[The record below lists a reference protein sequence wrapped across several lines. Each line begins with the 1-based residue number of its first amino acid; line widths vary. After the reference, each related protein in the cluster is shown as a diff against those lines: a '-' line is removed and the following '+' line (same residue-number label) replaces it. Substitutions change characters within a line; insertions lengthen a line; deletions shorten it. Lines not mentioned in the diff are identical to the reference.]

1 MKASTV
7 VAANGGKPRE
17 EVGWWVVDSEP
28 LAVSQGTIVMK
39 KLRMAVVGAGRLGG
53 FHAQKLAARD
63 DVELLAVVDPSP
75 ENRSRV
81 AAECGA
87 MAHADHAGLFDQLD
101 AAVIAAPTCLHYTI
115 AREFLE
121 AGVHLLVEKPLCTSR
136 SEADELVSA
145 ARRNNAVLQVGHV
158 ERFNPAFRAATEKV
172 SEPKYIEAVRT
183 SGFTFRSTDVG
194 VVLDVMIHDIDLVL
208 SMVRGPLQKVDALGF
223 SVLGGHE
230 DVANAR
236 LEFECGCVATLS
248 ASRVSDE
255 QVRRMQVW
263 STAGFTGIDFAA
275 RGVKIVR
282 PSETLRR
289 RRFDVNRL
297 TPEEVEHNRVHFA
310 EEHLPWETKSFD
322 AVDALVLE
330 QDDFVE
336 SIRTGRQP
344 LVCGEAG
351 RDALSAAGQILARI
365 DAHSWNGTLNGPAGP
380 LAKSHGH
387 ILPAPHFDLS
397 PSSKTIPHKKAG

>member
-1 MKASTV
+1 M
-7 VAANGGKPRE
+7 N
-17 EVGWWVVDSEP
+17 
-28 LAVSQGTIVMK
+28 

-63 DVELLAVVDPSP
+63 DVELLAVVDPSL

-87 MAHADHAGLFDQLD
+87 VAHADYAGLLDQID

-121 AGVHLLVEKPLCTSR
+121 AGIHLLVEKPLCTSR

-145 ARRNNAVLQVGHV
+145 AQRNNAVLQVGHV
-158 ERFNPAFRAATEKV
+158 ERFNPAFRAATEEV

-194 VVLDVMIHDIDLVL
+194 VVLDLMIHDIDLVL
-208 SMVRGPLQKVDALGF
+208 SMVRGPLHKVEAMGF

-236 LEFECGCVATLS
+236 LEFECGCVAALS

-263 STAGFTGIDFAA
+263 SATGFTGIDFAA
-275 RGVKIVR
+275 RGVKFVR

-297 TPEEVEHNRVHFA
+297 TPDEVEHNRVHFA
-310 EEHLPWETKSFD
+310 EEHLPQETRSFD

-336 SIRTGRQP
+336 SIRAGRQP

-351 RDALSAAGQILARI
+351 RDALSVAGQILARI
-365 DAHSWNGTLNGPAGP
+365 DTHSWNGELNGPAGP
-380 LAKSHGH
+380 LAKPYGH
-387 ILPAPHFDLS
+387 TLPAPHFDHS
-397 PSSKTIPHKKAG
+397 TSSKTIPHKKAG